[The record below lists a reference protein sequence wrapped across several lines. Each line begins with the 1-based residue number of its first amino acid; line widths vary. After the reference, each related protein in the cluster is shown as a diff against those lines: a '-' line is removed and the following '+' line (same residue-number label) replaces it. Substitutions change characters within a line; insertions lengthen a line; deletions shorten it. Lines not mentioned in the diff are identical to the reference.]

1 MGNREPATQE
11 QATPANLCFIQIIF
25 KIKLSKEYDTYT
37 NRKNG
42 CTQGE

>member
-1 MGNREPATQE
+1 MPN
-11 QATPANLCFIQIIF
+11 CFIQITF

-37 NRKNG
+37 NRKSG